1 MFVSSNIFLNAFIL
15 AAAVSCNITQSVFS
29 HCIDISPLTEQRTN
43 EDIEI
48 QDPLTTVRK
57 YCPIEIS
64 TKLFH
69 SAFYEILEAGWAL
82 PMNTASPSRYGAIS
96 SVSSLAKKQGMNHA
110 ARQKLGTLLAGIY
123 RDHLPSHS
131 HCLSMED
138 RKATIEDMETTLSKV
153 RNIVG
158 SINYRNV
165 CDRAET
171 TMCYSS
177 SC

>member
-1 MFVSSNIFLNAFIL
+1 M
-15 AAAVSCNITQSVFS
+15 
-29 HCIDISPLTEQRTN
+29 
-43 EDIEI
+43 
-48 QDPLTTVRK
+48 RK

-82 PMNTASPSRYGAIS
+82 PMNSASPSRYGAIS
-96 SVSSLAKKQGMNHA
+96 SVSALAKKQGMNHA
-110 ARQKLGTLLAGIY
+110 ARQKLGSLLGAIY

-138 RKATIEDMETTLSKV
+138 RKATIEDMETTLSKL

-165 CDRAET
+165 CEKPQMFFFFLFVLRLDPH
-171 TMCYSS
+171 
-177 SC
+177 

>member
-1 MFVSSNIFLNAFIL
+1 
-15 AAAVSCNITQSVFS
+15 
-29 HCIDISPLTEQRTN
+29 
-43 EDIEI
+43 
-48 QDPLTTVRK
+48 
-57 YCPIEIS
+57 
-64 TKLFH
+64 
-69 SAFYEILEAGWAL
+69 
-82 PMNTASPSRYGAIS
+82 MNTASPSRYGAIS
-96 SVSSLAKKQGMNHA
+96 TVAALTKKQGMNHA

-165 CDRAET
+165 CERIESVEKRT
-171 TMCYSS
+171 TM
-177 SC
+177 

>member
-1 MFVSSNIFLNAFIL
+1 MPFLNLIF
-15 AAAVSCNITQSVFS
+15 SVFS
-29 HCIDISPLTEQRTN
+29 HCIDLSPLTEQRTD
-43 EDIEI
+43 EIEI

-82 PMNTASPSRYGAIS
+82 PKDTASPSRYSAIS
-96 SVSSLAKKQGMNHA
+96 TVSNLAKKSSMNHA
-110 ARQKLGTLLAGIY
+110 ARQKLGKLLAGIY
-123 RDHLPSHS
+123 RDHLPENS

-165 CDRAET
+165 CVNF
-171 TMCYSS
+171 
-177 SC
+177 

>member
-1 MFVSSNIFLNAFIL
+1 
-15 AAAVSCNITQSVFS
+15 
-29 HCIDISPLTEQRTN
+29 
-43 EDIEI
+43 
-48 QDPLTTVRK
+48 
-57 YCPIEIS
+57 
-64 TKLFH
+64 
-69 SAFYEILEAGWAL
+69 
-82 PMNTASPSRYGAIS
+82 MNTASPSRYGAIS
-96 SVSSLAKKQGMNHA
+96 TVAALTKKQGMNHA

-165 CDRAET
+165 CENRV
-171 TMCYSS
+171 SRS
-177 SC
+177 